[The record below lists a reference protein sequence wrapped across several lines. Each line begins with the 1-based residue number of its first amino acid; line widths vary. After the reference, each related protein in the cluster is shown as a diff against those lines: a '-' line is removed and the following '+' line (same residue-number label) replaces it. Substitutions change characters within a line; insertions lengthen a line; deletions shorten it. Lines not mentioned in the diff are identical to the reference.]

1 MARNRGRWN
10 RPDALSD
17 DAAGAADPPD
27 EDAPHLPRRDDT
39 AVLEQLR
46 CAEIVACEQ
55 LPQGSNYSF
64 ALGLTNAGQ
73 DIDLLAIYKPRR
85 GEVPLWDFPSGT
97 LYKREVA
104 AYLTSAALGWQ
115 FIPPTV
121 VREGPYGVGSVQ
133 RYIQPANDSH
143 LFRWR
148 HDHRAELMR
157 MAVFDYVT
165 NNADRKAGH
174 CLLDSDGRVWG
185 IDHGLTFNTDPKLR
199 TVLRDFSGNALPAW
213 LLNDVQC
220 FASSP
225 SLDELLLQLKPLL
238 AADEIATFVKR
249 VERVLRHRVFPR
261 LDSYDSVPREWW

>member
-10 RPDALSD
+10 RPDPLSGDADETVELPEEEPPQIPQRD
-17 DAAGAADPPD
+17 DAV
-27 EDAPHLPRRDDT
+27 T
-39 AVLEQLR
+39 LEQLR

-64 ALGLTNAGQ
+64 ALGLTNSGQ

-121 VREGPYGVGSVQ
+121 AREGPYGVGSVQ
-133 RYIQPANDSH
+133 LYVQPAGDSH

-148 HDHRAELMR
+148 HDHQPELMR
-157 MAVFDYVT
+157 MAVFDFIS
-165 NNADRKAGH
+165 NNADRKVGH
-174 CLLDSDGRVWG
+174 CLLDKEGYVWG

-199 TVLRDFSGNALPAW
+199 TILRDFSGSALPAW
-213 LLNDVQC
+213 LLDDVQR
-220 FASSP
+220 FAASNN
-225 SLDELLLQLKPLL
+225 LDDLLEQLKPLL
-238 AADEIATFVKR
+238 AADEIAVFVKR
-249 VERVLRHRVFPR
+249 LERVLRQRVFPR
-261 LDSYDSVPREWW
+261 LDRYDSVPREWW